1 MVERRTPIRESRLI
15 RYFGTPVELSIV
27 RQRNHANRVAFD
39 STSDIRARFPDRLF
53 GARKDFLA
61 PAAAL
66 ALCGAGQPG
75 DPEQIPPRLEQ
86 PQRNDVS
93 GSSNDAGRAELRN
106 TNAPP
111 LAGIDL
117 GRSSAALPRK

>member
-15 RYFGTPVELSIV
+15 RDFGRPVELPII
-27 RQRNHANRVAFD
+27 RQRNHARVAVD
-39 STSDIRARFPDRLF
+39 SAGDVRARFPARLF
-53 GARKDFLA
+53 CARKNFLA